1 MRGRQGLSNFKGQ
14 RLRQAREARGLTIV
28 SLAEILNISRYT
40 LSKYEK
46 DELAPDADLLEQ
58 ISLRLAMPIGFFS
71 CAPPAPD
78 TAPTF
83 YRSLSAATKG
93 ARRKAELRADWLR
106 EAVDFFQELVEFP
119 MVNIP
124 ELDLP
129 DDPQSITC
137 GMIESAATSLR
148 KQWSIEDGPVGN
160 LVRIT
165 EMAGFVVSQFLM
177 ESEALDA
184 FSRWPECSA
193 RPFVLLN
200 TEKNI
205 APRIRF
211 DTAHEIG
218 HQILHRHV
226 SPTLLRKPETLK
238 LVETQAFQ
246 FAGAFLMPEESFL
259 DDVDAI
265 SLDYLRTLKPTW
277 GVSIGAMLMRLRELG
292 LIDDEY
298 NTRLWRHYGAR
309 GYRRREPLDDE
320 LEPEQPQLIAKAI
333 DALGGPTRIANVLR
347 KRIQLPYS
355 LQEEL
360 FGLPPGS
367 MTTIDGPN
375 MKLRLVD
382 GEKSE
387 SVIPFRNRN

>member
-14 RLRQAREARGLTIV
+14 RLRQAREARGLTII

-40 LSKYEK
+40 FSKYEK

-58 ISLRLAMPIGFFS
+58 ISLRLAMPIEFFF

-83 YRSLSAATKG
+83 YRSLSAATKN

-106 EAVDFFQELVEFP
+106 EAVDFLEELVEFP

-124 ELDLP
+124 TLDLP
-129 DDPQSITC
+129 DHPQSITR

-148 KQWSIEDGPVGN
+148 EHWSIEDGPVGN
-160 LVRIT
+160 LVRT
-165 EMAGFVVSQFLM
+165 AETAGFVVSRFLM
-177 ESEALDA
+177 ESESLDA

-200 TEKNI
+200 TEKN
-205 APRIRF
+205 AAVRMRF
-211 DTAHEIG
+211 DTAHEVG
-218 HQILHRHV
+218 HQILHRHM
-226 SPTLLRKPETLK
+226 SPTLIRKPETLK
-238 LVETQAFQ
+238 LVEQQAFR

-277 GVSIGAMLMRLRELG
+277 GVSIGAMLMRLRALE
-292 LIDDEY
+292 LIDDAY
-298 NTRLWRHYGAR
+298 NTRLWRLYGAR
-309 GYRRREPLDDE
+309 GYRRKEPLDDE
-320 LEPEQPQLIAKAI
+320 LDPEEPQLLASAVNT
-333 DALGGPTRIANVLR
+333 LGGPTKVANVLR
-347 KRIQLPYS
+347 KQIVLPNN

-360 FGLPPGS
+360 FGLPVGS
-367 MTTIDGPN
+367 MTIIAGPA
-375 MKLRLVD
+375 MKPE
-382 GEKSE
+382 EKSN
-387 SVIPFRNRN
+387 SVVQFPKRN